1 MRISLISAHFY
12 PSTTYGG
19 PISLTWDLS
28 RKLAEK
34 NIQIYVSTTNANGK
48 SKLDVGTNTFI
59 EINKN
64 LYIKYYNEQIIN
76 KFSFAFILNIY
87 DDIKSS
93 DIVYIQ
99 YIFHYTVLF
108 SLFFSFFLKKKVI
121 ICPRGSV
128 SHYSIKNKNYL
139 IKKIWLRF
147 LIAPFKKRYVFQA
160 SSKLEKKDLLHF
172 FPNSNTRIL
181 NDPIDYES
189 FQNFKIYEREKLIFK
204 FTKINFNYVSKIFF
218 SMGRLHSIKRFDIL
232 IDAFSLFVIKN
243 PNAKLI
249 IAGNDDGVEDKLK
262 IQIKKLNLQKT
273 IFLVGAVNF
282 RNKNI
287 LLNNCD
293 YFTLASDYESFGIVI
308 AEALACGK
316 PIIVSNKTRWKDLEE
331 NNYGIFVEN
340 ETKSFAKAFNHIM
353 EKKFDSKK
361 IKFYAKSNFDICLIA
376 DKFLKQILK

>member
-1 MRISLISAHFY
+1 
-12 PSTTYGG
+12 
-19 PISLTWDLS
+19 
-28 RKLAEK
+28 
-34 NIQIYVSTTNANGK
+34 
-48 SKLDVGTNTFI
+48 
-59 EINKN
+59 
-64 LYIKYYNEQIIN
+64 
-76 KFSFAFILNIY
+76 
-87 DDIKSS
+87 
-93 DIVYIQ
+93 
-99 YIFHYTVLF
+99 
-108 SLFFSFFLKKKVI
+108 
-121 ICPRGSV
+121 
-128 SHYSIKNKNYL
+128 
-139 IKKIWLRF
+139 
-147 LIAPFKKRYVFQA
+147 
-160 SSKLEKKDLLHF
+160 
-172 FPNSNTRIL
+172 
-181 NDPIDYES
+181 
-189 FQNFKIYEREKLIFK
+189 
-204 FTKINFNYVSKIFF
+204 
-218 SMGRLHSIKRFDIL
+218 MGRLHSIKRFDIL